1 MLRLDAAILLQYE
14 GVDKVTSTW
23 FALYIALLS
32 GDTIVTEANPR
43 RCNEEIQA
51 TRMTS
56 SVQGNTKEE
65 RIARILDATLDVFSE
80 FSFDDATT
88 GEIARRARV
97 SKRDIYAY
105 FPNKQ
110 ALLMGIVIREMQRQD
125 GNFRE
130 TIVRSQNL
138 GGLRGKLESIGL
150 AVVADVLS
158 PTMGVVRRLVVSESI
173 SQPFLGDLF
182 FEGGV
187 AQRCKL
193 IADVLVSHQSNRPVH
208 KDSNPAHAARR
219 YFSMIAYFPS
229 TMTEMGLR
237 DEWSE
242 QAIQSHVMGETDDFL
257 NAHPAFT

>member
-1 MLRLDAAILLQYE
+1 MI
-14 GVDKVTSTW
+14 
-23 FALYIALLS
+23 
-32 GDTIVTEANPR
+32 
-43 RCNEEIQA
+43 
-51 TRMTS
+51 S
-56 SVQGNTKEE
+56 SAQGTTKEE
-65 RIARILDATLDVFSE
+65 RIARILDATLEVFSE

-110 ALLMGIVIREMQRQD
+110 ALLMGIVIREMQQQD
-125 GNFRE
+125 GSFRE
-130 TIVRSQNL
+130 TIARSQKL
-138 GGLRGKLESIGL
+138 HSLRGKLESIGS

-158 PTMGVVRRLVVSESI
+158 PTMGVVRRLVISESI

-193 IADVLVSHQSNRPVH
+193 IAEVLVSHQSEGAAH
-208 KDSNPAHAARR
+208 KGANPEMAARR
-219 YFSMIAYFPS
+219 YLAMIAYFPS
-229 TMTEMGLR
+229 TMIEMGLR

-242 QAIQSHVMGETDDFL
+242 EAIQAHVIGETDDFL